1 MSSRNGVHPGVLA
14 VTLALALSQVVAT
27 PTRAFAQ
34 ETVQRPVLG
43 GHTFLEHTL
52 FPGAFVQTS
61 MRTKLGIGRALN
73 IETIPPITV
82 DTFDFGGKR
91 GDLYFATLG
100 LAYEH
105 AIMDWVSLGA
115 QFAVTGR
122 LGDGANTILA
132 QGATMAVSFDLAGKF
147 RLYEGES
154 TSLST
159 AISVKKDNVT
169 AIDFRSWVAGLL
181 EDEDV
186 PLVSKRPSTRVGL
199 DLRGAWAPTA
209 WIGVQGYGGLSRGK
223 NLEVEQ
229 ETHWYTSYAGSVDFD
244 LLSVSPVP
252 MGLALG
258 GRRDTFPRAANDLA
272 KAVYGGLVH
281 IAYTGRKDFVVG
293 VDLEMDRIPL
303 RDGESLKAGSFQLTT
318 RYYF

>member
-1 MSSRNGVHPGVLA
+1 MASPYRVHPGALA
-14 VTLALALSQVVAT
+14 VTLALALSQAVAS

-34 ETVQRPVLG
+34 ENVQRPVLG

-105 AIMDWVSLGA
+105 ALKDWVSLGA
-115 QFAVTGR
+115 QFGVTGR

-132 QGATMAVSFDLAGKF
+132 QGATMAVSFDLGGKF

-154 TSLST
+154 TSLAT
-159 AISVKKDNVT
+159 GISIKKDNVT

-199 DLRGAWAPTA
+199 DLRGAWAPA
-209 WIGVQGYGGLSRGK
+209 PWIGVQGFGGLSRGK

-229 ETHWYTSYAGSVDFD
+229 ETDWYTSFAGSVDFD
-244 LLSVSPVP
+244 LLSFSSVP
-252 MGLALG
+252 IGFALG
-258 GRRDTFPRAANDLA
+258 GHRDTFPRAANDLA

-281 IAYTGRKDFVVG
+281 IAYTGRRDFVVG
-293 VDLEMDRIPL
+293 LDLTMDRVPL
-303 RDGESLKAGSFQLTT
+303 RDGESLKAGSGQLST